1 MLNIK
6 FSVTMFWYFIL
17 CFVCHKDLKQMN
29 KLIIPNKVKQTFQI
43 FTLKRF
49 PAKFKYGKLVYIFN
63 HI

>member
-29 KLIIPNKVKQTFQI
+29 KLIIPNKVKQKFKI

-49 PAKFKYGKLVYIFN
+49 PAKFKYGK
-63 HI
+63 